1 MKSTNLLKSF
11 GYAFSGIWHCLKME
25 RNYKIH
31 AFIALCVC
39 VLAWYY
45 QFNRYQWGILI
56 ITVMSILVLEMINT
70 AFELV
75 VDMLSPEFHPTAKI
89 IKDVAAG
96 SVLVA
101 SIAAFVIGVLLF
113 F

>member
-11 GYAFSGIWHCLKME
+11 GYAFAGIWYCLRKE
-25 RNYKIH
+25 RNYKVHMIV
-31 AFIALCVC
+31 AVCVC
-39 VLAWYY
+39 ALAWYY
-45 QFNRYQWGILI
+45 QLNRYQW
-56 ITVMSILVLEMINT
+56 SILVIMVMSVLMVEMINT

-96 SVLVA
+96 AVLVA
-101 SIAAFVIGVLLF
+101 SISAFVVGILLF